1 MKILK
6 KINNYFVNFGEINLF
21 IYLKYLKKIFNFLN
35 IN

>member
-21 IYLKYLKKIFNFLN
+21 NIFKIFKKKFFKY
-35 IN
+35 

>member
-21 IYLKYLKKIFNFLN
+21 NIFEMFKKKFFKY
-35 IN
+35 